1 MIWSG
6 LWISCSEVY
15 ISNIKTFI
23 IFQTVRAVAHSEQ
36 AFQLL
41 KRFSGSP
48 EWPTYRK
55 LVSVQYPKSLSTSLA
70 AAALGIVV
78 RIEEV
83 FVCMGHSGGII
94 LLVLQINDIIK
105 LILMRNCI
113 SGFLV
118 WRNCL
123 IFCKISKF

>member
-1 MIWSG
+1 M
-6 LWISCSEVY
+6 
-15 ISNIKTFI
+15 
-23 IFQTVRAVAHSEQ
+23 
-36 AFQLL
+36 
-41 KRFSGSP
+41 
-48 EWPTYRK
+48 
-55 LVSVQYPKSLSTSLA
+55 QYPKSLSTSLA

-83 FVCMGHSGGII
+83 FVCMGHSEGII

-118 WRNCL
+118 
-123 IFCKISKF
+123 